1 MSYESTGAAALGGPT
16 CRYGI
21 SRLLVRGPRR
31 DLDGPYL
38 AFLGG
43 AETFGRFVE
52 APFPALVE
60 EALGRVCV
68 NLGCVNAGL
77 DAFIHDPETMRVA
90 QGAQM
95 VVIQLPGAQNMSN
108 RFYRVHPRRN
118 DRFLAASQILT
129 AIYPEVDFTEFHFTR
144 HMLGA
149 LRAVSEDR
157 FALVRSELEQAWLA
171 RMRLKIRAIG
181 RPVCLLWL
189 RYRESMD
196 SVLGPDPLFVADE
209 AVNVLRR
216 DAAELVTVE
225 VTGAG
230 LAGELG
236 DMSARAASAPAAA
249 HLVGPATHRDIAA
262 CLAAVLE
269 RHL

>member
-16 CRYGI
+16 CRYGV

-31 DLDGPYL
+31 ELDRPYL

-60 EALGRVCV
+60 ESLGRVCV

-77 DAFIHDPETMRVA
+77 DAFIHDPEAMRIA
-90 QGAQM
+90 QGAEM
-95 VVIQLPGAQNMSN
+95 VVIQLPGAQNLSN

-118 DRFLAASQILT
+118 DRFLGASQILT

-144 HMLGA
+144 HLLGA
-149 LRAVSEDR
+149 LRGVSEER

-181 RPVCLLWL
+181 RPICLLWL
-189 RYRESMD
+189 RYCEGMD
-196 SVLGPDPLFVADE
+196 SDLGPEPLFVSAE
-209 AVNVLRR
+209 AVALLRR
-216 DAAELVTVE
+216 DVAELVEVE
-225 VTGAG
+225 VMAAG
-230 LAGELG
+230 MAGEIG
-236 DMSARAASAPAAA
+236 DMSAIAASAPAAA
-249 HLVGPATHRDIAA
+249 HLAGPSAHREIAA
-262 CLAAVLE
+262 RLSAALQ